1 MKGGPLRWVVAFF
14 TRPIHLSDLKAVGRA
29 LKPRPK
35 SKAEVKEEA
44 AAPVVAQRPARP
56 RAKVADVPRALIPPA
71 HRASFDVAVSD
82 VPLDTL
88 PADLQSEFGMTTS
101 PAPLDAKTTPRGGA
115 ADA

>member
-35 SKAEVKEEA
+35 VKVEA
-44 AAPVVAQRPARP
+44 KEAAPVIAPERPPRP
-56 RAKVADVPRALIPPA
+56 RAKVADVARPLIPPA

-101 PAPLDAKTTPRGGA
+101 PAPLDAKTTPRGGPS
-115 ADA
+115 DA